1 MKNVVSEIKYSLK
14 FKFDLKGSKY
24 TRLTKYKKD
33 QTMKDINLQNILLK
47 NPNLVNLKFENRA
60 WLIEQLSKDS

>member
-1 MKNVVSEIKYSLK
+1 MKNVVSDIKYSLK

-24 TRLTKYKKD
+24 TRLTKYNKD